1 MTPLLRAEHLRFA
14 WPGGAP
20 LFDGL
25 SFALGPG
32 LTWVVGDDGC
42 GKSTLLSL
50 LAGAQAPL
58 GGRLWAAG
66 HWLHDDPAAYRRQ
79 VFWIDPPTEAHD
91 ALPAAGYLEGLSAH
105 WPRLSEAA
113 LADAVD
119 GFGLAEHLHKP
130 LYMLSTGSR
139 RKVWLTAALA
149 AGAPV
154 TLIDQPFAA
163 LDTPS
168 ARFLSGCLADLAGHP
183 SRAWVVADHEAPAG
197 TTPGAV
203 LALSGPAGPG
213 F

>member
-1 MTPLLRAEHLRFA
+1 MNPLLRAEHLRFA

-20 LFDGL
+20 VIDDLTL
-25 SFALGPG
+25 AIGPG
-32 LTWVVGDDGC
+32 LTWIVGDDGC

-50 LAGAQAPL
+50 LAGAQSP
-58 GGRLWAAG
+58 GSGRLWAAG
-66 HWLHDDPAAYRRQ
+66 HWLDQDTAAYRRQ
-79 VFWIDPPTEAHD
+79 VFWIDPQTEAHD

-168 ARFLSGCLADLAGHP
+168 ARFLAECLADMTEHP
-183 SRAWVVADHEAPAG
+183 SRAWVVADHAAPPH
-197 TTPGAV
+197 TPEDRIVVLGGGAD
-203 LALSGPAGPG
+203 AA

>member
-1 MTPLLRAEHLRFA
+1 MAPLLRAEQLRFA

-20 LFDGL
+20 LFNDTSL
-25 SFALGPG
+25 ALGPG
-32 LTWVVGDDGC
+32 LTWLTSEDGS

-50 LAGAQAPL
+50 LAGAQAPQA
-58 GGRLWAAG
+58 GRLWANG
-66 HWLHDDPAAYRRQ
+66 HWLHEDPAAYRRQ
-79 VFWIDPPTEAHD
+79 VFWIDPQTEAHD
-91 ALPAAGYLEGLSAH
+91 ALPAAGYLEGLAAH

-113 LADAVD
+113 LADLVD

-139 RKVWLTAALA
+139 RKVWLTATLA

-163 LDTPS
+163 LDAPS
-168 ARFLSGCLADLAGHP
+168 ARFLAECLADVADHP
-183 SRAWVVADHEAPAG
+183 SRTWVAADHEAPPATPRHRVWALAG
-197 TTPGAV
+197 RP
-203 LALSGPAGPG
+203 GPG

>member
-1 MTPLLRAEHLRFA
+1 MTPLLRAEGLRFA
-14 WPGGAP
+14 WPGSAL
-20 LFDGL
+20 LFNDTSL
-25 SFALGPG
+25 ALGPG
-32 LTWVVGDDGC
+32 LTWLTGEDGS

-50 LAGAQAPL
+50 LAGALAPQA
-58 GGRLWAAG
+58 GRLWANG

-79 VFWIDPPTEAHD
+79 VFWIDPQTEAHD
-91 ALPAAGYLEGLSAH
+91 ALPAAGYLEGLATH

-113 LADAVD
+113 LSDLVD

-163 LDTPS
+163 LDAPS
-168 ARFLSGCLADLAGHP
+168 ARFLADCLADMAEHP
-183 SRAWVVADHEAPAG
+183 SRAWVAADHEAPPD
-197 TTPGAV
+197 TPGSRV
-203 LALSGPAGPG
+203 WALGGRTGPG

>member
-1 MTPLLRAEHLRFA
+1 MTPLLRAEGLRFA

-20 LFDGL
+20 LFNDTSL
-25 SFALGPG
+25 ALGPG
-32 LTWVVGDDGC
+32 LTWLTGEDGS

-50 LAGAQAPL
+50 LAGALAPQA
-58 GGRLWAAG
+58 GRLWANG
-66 HWLHDDPAAYRRQ
+66 HWWHDDPAAYRRQ
-79 VFWIDPPTEAHD
+79 VFWIDPQTEAHD
-91 ALPAAGYLEGLSAH
+91 ALPAAGYLEGLATH

-113 LADAVD
+113 LSDLVD

-163 LDTPS
+163 LDAPS
-168 ARFLSGCLADLAGHP
+168 ARFLADCLADMAEHP
-183 SRAWVVADHEAPAG
+183 SRAWVAADHEAPPD
-197 TTPGAV
+197 TPGSRV
-203 LALSGPAGPG
+203 WALGGRTGPG